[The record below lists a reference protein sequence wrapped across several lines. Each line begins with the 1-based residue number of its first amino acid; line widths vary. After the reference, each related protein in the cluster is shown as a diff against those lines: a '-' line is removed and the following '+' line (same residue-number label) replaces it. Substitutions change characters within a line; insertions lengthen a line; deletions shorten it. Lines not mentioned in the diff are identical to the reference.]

1 MPSRF
6 LRPRSLTLGALAL
19 AVPAALA
26 AAIAIPAAPA
36 LALDQGNGFQQTN
49 LISDLSNQ
57 GAQVVDPNLLNSWG
71 LAFTPASPLW
81 VADNNS
87 GVATL
92 YSISPGGSTATK
104 VPLTVTVPGGR
115 ASTNDG
121 SSPTGQVFNPTT
133 GFVVTTPGVGSGPAL
148 FIFSSE
154 SGQISAWNPA
164 ADPVSGGA
172 STATLEH
179 SSPTAVYKGLAIA
192 TTDDGTFLYATNFHD
207 GTVDVFNSNFQL
219 VPSAGGF
226 TDPNLPPGYA
236 PFGIQNING
245 LIYVS
250 YALQNAAKH
259 DDVAGTGHGFID
271 IYTSNGF
278 LLQRLVTRV
287 DLDSPWGMAVAPT
300 GFGPFGGD
308 LLVGNFGN
316 GEIHAF
322 GLFSGVPLG
331 TLRTPDHQPI
341 QIDGLWGLKFGT
353 ATTGGTGTLLFS
365 SGPNGEADGL
375 VGAINPVP

>member
-6 LRPRSLTLGALAL
+6 LRTRSLTVGALAL

-26 AAIAIPAAPA
+26 AAVAIPSAPA
-36 LALDQGNGFQQTN
+36 LAIDQGNGFQQTN
-49 LISDLSNQ
+49 LVSDLSNQ

-71 LAFTPASPLW
+71 LAFTPTSPLW

-92 YSISPGGSTATK
+92 YRIGVGGTTVSK

-115 ASTNDG
+115 AATNDG
-121 SSPTGQVFNPTT
+121 SSPTGQVFNGTT
-133 GFVVTTPGVGSGPAL
+133 GFVVTTAAGSGSAL

-154 SGQISAWNPA
+154 SGQITAWSPA
-164 ADPVSGGA
+164 ADPTTAGM

-192 TTDDGTFLYATNFHD
+192 TTDEGTFLYATNFHD

-219 VPSAGGF
+219 VQSAGGF
-226 TDPNLPPGYA
+226 TDPSLPPGYA
-236 PFGIQNING
+236 PFGIQNIDG

-259 DDVAGTGHGFID
+259 DDVAGAGHGFID

-278 LLQRLVTRV
+278 LEKRLVTRV
-287 DLDSPWGMAVAPT
+287 DLDSPWGMAVAPA

-331 TLRTPDHQPI
+331 ALRTADHQPI

-353 ATTGGTGTLLFS
+353 ASTGGTGTLLFS